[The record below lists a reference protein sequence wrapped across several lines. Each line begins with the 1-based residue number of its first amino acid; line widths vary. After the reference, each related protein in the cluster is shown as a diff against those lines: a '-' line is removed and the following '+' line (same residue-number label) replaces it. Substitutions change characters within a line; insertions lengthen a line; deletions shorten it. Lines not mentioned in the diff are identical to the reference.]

1 MRTTK
6 TRRNEEK
13 EKCKRRKKM
22 TPRMEDTDWS
32 LQIVNVFT
40 FTTAKE
46 TLSYH
51 HSTYI
56 TSLTDTLLQTSVTIY
71 LSIILKK

>member
-1 MRTTK
+1 
-6 TRRNEEK
+6 
-13 EKCKRRKKM
+13 M
-22 TPRMEDTDWS
+22 TPSMEDTDWS

-56 TSLTDTLLQTSVTIY
+56 TSLTDTLLQTSIY
-71 LSIILKK
+71 RSF